1 MTDRAVPPLALT
13 LAAVTADGL
22 RLEDGE
28 AAFGAA
34 FVPAVAGMDDADRAY
49 RRAIETT
56 LPRELAGTLLSAM
69 ASFRERVHDS
79 RERARKDIAQFYAR
93 AGRSYGWFDPLDA
106 YVPPVHGLSHADG
119 TRVATV
125 ADEAR
130 ATVASLRARVN
141 ELVAQRLA
149 PAQIEALIA
158 AKRRRREAFEA
169 VLERSLQAALAP
181 HPTVTR
187 AEAEKTLYRLAQLA
201 EGWY

>member
-1 MTDRAVPPLALT
+1 MTDRALPPLART
-13 LAAVTADGL
+13 LAAVTGDHL
-22 RLEDGE
+22 RLEDDE
-28 AAFGAA
+28 AAFAAA

-49 RRAIETT
+49 RRAIEQT

-69 ASFRERVHDS
+69 ASFRERAHET
-79 RERARKDIAQFYAR
+79 RERARGDIAELYRR

-106 YVPPVHGLSHADG
+106 YVPPVHGLTHADG

-130 ATVASLRARVN
+130 ATVGALRARVN
-141 ELVAQRLA
+141 ELVTRRLDPSQVA
-149 PAQIEALIA
+149 ALIA
-158 AKRRRREAFEA
+158 AKRRRREAFETVLARALATA
-169 VLERSLQAALAP
+169 VAP

-187 AEAEKTLYRLAQLA
+187 AETDKTLYRLAQLA